1 MAAIHPLVGIGAV
14 GVGISLLAEEGAI
27 AKNDQLS
34 NGILQGHIHLINF
47 ASEGEIEKQTPNSPN
62 EEKDEDTGRAQTP
75 NKPPKTRKTNTEIS
89 NQVSEEIAEV
99 AFHQVRREQGVKRKI
114 C

>member
-1 MAAIHPLVGIGAV
+1 MAFCRDIY
-14 GVGISLLAEEGAI
+14 ISL
-27 AKNDQLS
+27 
-34 NGILQGHIHLINF
+34 ILQARARLK
-47 ASEGEIEKQTPNSPN
+47 KQMPSSPN
-62 EEKDEDTGRAQTP
+62 EAKDEDTGRAQTP